1 MQSAAVAG
9 PAGVSWQTTCAVAPA
24 AAAHPAQ
31 PSVPEHRHARLC
43 PAAASFP
50 AVAVARPDPRR
61 SPMIDRSVWR
71 LVLGYGLLAALL
83 LVCLQLL
90 KLAPLRLAGTRELA
104 AAVVA
109 AGFFALGWLL
119 RAPERRTA
127 ASPPPAQPSAP
138 AAARPPPAPEL
149 SAREHQILAHLAAG
163 LSNEEIAARL
173 FVSINT
179 VKTHLANLYTKL
191 GVRRRTQAV
200 AAARYRGLL
209 GADDT
214 PRHAATGG
222 RSGANRPDG

>member
-9 PAGVSWQTTCAVAPA
+9 PAGLSWQTRRAVAPA
-24 AAAHPAQ
+24 AAPHPAQ

-119 RAPERRTA
+119 RAPERRA
-127 ASPPPAQPSAP
+127 AEPAAVPSQPPVSASPAPPAGPD
-138 AAARPPPAPEL
+138 L
-149 SAREHQILAHLAAG
+149 SAREREILGHLAAG
-163 LSNEEIAARL
+163 LSNEEIAGRL

-179 VKTHLANLYTKL
+179 VKTHVANLYAKL

-200 AAARYRGLL
+200 AAARRCGLL
-209 GADDT
+209 
-214 PRHAATGG
+214 P
-222 RSGANRPDG
+222 